1 MKEKAMKRIPS
12 VELWLALAI
21 VALIFS
27 LALATGCKVEKPPF
41 PNPEPT
47 PAPTIVVVEP
57 TAVPSDAATCYVKV
71 PPGTPPICRNAAG
84 AQVPCP
90 AQMGDLAVCGN

>member
-1 MKEKAMKRIPS
+1 MKRILS

-47 PAPTIVVVEP
+47 PAPTIVVIEP
-57 TAVPSDAATCYVKV
+57 TAVPEENIATCYVKV
-71 PPGTPPICRNAAG
+71 PPGTPPVCRNGKG

-90 AQMGDLAVCGN
+90 AQMGDLIECGS